1 MRGQR
6 REGRTPSVEPE
17 LRFGS
22 HTAVVFYPL
31 ILLKSHKTKL
41 GYLLES
47 IVIQQSLRLRRS
59 AAGGENSAENATAG
73 QLVCWS
79 RRIAAAVMVI
89 ATDCGKLSCK
99 N

>member
-31 ILLKSHKTKL
+31 ILLKSHYIRAAPRCQCSPMAARRVEFSRFVRPFGPCLLTRRGQVFTMERLAYGVSL
-41 GYLLES
+41 G
-47 IVIQQSLRLRRS
+47 
-59 AAGGENSAENATAG
+59 
-73 QLVCWS
+73 
-79 RRIAAAVMVI
+79 
-89 ATDCGKLSCK
+89 
-99 N
+99 

>member
-31 ILLKSHKTKL
+31 ILLKSLKEKFLNVPACHPVL
-41 GYLLES
+41 
-47 IVIQQSLRLRRS
+47 Q
-59 AAGGENSAENATAG
+59 
-73 QLVCWS
+73 VCVCS
-79 RRIAAAVMVI
+79 RV
-89 ATDCGKLSCK
+89 DFQELNG
-99 N
+99 